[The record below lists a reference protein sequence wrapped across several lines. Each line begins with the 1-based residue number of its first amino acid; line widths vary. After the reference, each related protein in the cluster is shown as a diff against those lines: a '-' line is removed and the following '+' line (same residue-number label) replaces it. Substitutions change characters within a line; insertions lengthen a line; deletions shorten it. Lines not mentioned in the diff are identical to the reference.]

1 MTIARID
8 NFALR
13 HRTYLGEHTYSTH
26 EIEIAKYDE
35 KGHCYT
41 IASFNEDGELVS
53 CCNRLLEAIQIY
65 DDLDAIKTLSHIAY
79 MIITETDCCESGIDG
94 KNNN

>member
-13 HRTYLGEHTYSTH
+13 HKTYLGEHTYSTH
-26 EIEIAKYDE
+26 DIEIVKYQSE
-35 KGHCYT
+35 TCYT
-41 IASFNEDGELVS
+41 IASFNEDGEITS
-53 CCNRLLEAIQIY
+53 CCDRLLESMGCV
-65 DDLDAIKTLSHIAY
+65 DDLDAIKTLSRIAY
-79 MIITETDCCESGIDG
+79 MIITETDCCESGING

>member
-13 HRTYLGEHTYSTH
+13 HKAFLGEYTYSTH
-26 EIEIAKYDE
+26 DIEIVKYQRE
-35 KGHCYT
+35 TCYT
-41 IASFNEDGELVS
+41 IASFNEDGEIVS
-53 CCNRLLEAIQIY
+53 CCDRLLESMGCA
-65 DDLDAIKTLSHIAY
+65 DDLDAIKTLSRIAY
-79 MIITETDCCESGIDG
+79 IIITETDCREAGVNG